1 AIAVAQ
7 PETAHDAASVV
18 RWCAE
23 RLVPVVPQGG
33 NTGLSG
39 GCIPDETGRALVLST
54 ARLNKVRAMNPG
66 NNTLIAEAGCTLRQ
80 VQDEAAAADRLFPLS
95 LAAEGSCTIGGNLST
110 NAGGVHVLRYG
121 SAGDLCL
128 GLEVVTSD
136 GEIWDGLRTLRKD
149 NSGYHL
155 RDVFIG
161 AEGTLGIITAA
172 ALAAQEFLH
181 LAQAAAGGQVNALE
195 LLSEACVALVLRHI
209 PGSRRALPAGS
220 PWYMLVE
227 VSGDGDEAAMQS
239 TMEAML
245 ESALEKGLISDAVIA
260 ASTQQQLD
268 L

>member
-172 ALAAQEFLH
+172 ALKLYPRPAAKGVAFAAVPTALAAQEFLH

-209 PGSRRALPAGS
+209 PGSRRA
-220 PWYMLVE
+220 
-227 VSGDGDEAAMQS
+227 
-239 TMEAML
+239 
-245 ESALEKGLISDAVIA
+245 
-260 ASTQQQLD
+260 
-268 L
+268 

>member
-1 AIAVAQ
+1 MERPDLATLRNAFAGRLLTDAPDMAPFLTDWRRRWTGRAIAVAQ

-172 ALAAQEFLH
+172 ALKLYPRPAAKGVAF
-181 LAQAAAGGQVNALE
+181 AAV
-195 LLSEACVALVLRHI
+195 
-209 PGSRRALPAGS
+209 P
-220 PWYMLVE
+220 
-227 VSGDGDEAAMQS
+227 
-239 TMEAML
+239 T
-245 ESALEKGLISDAVIA
+245 
-260 ASTQQQLD
+260 
-268 L
+268 